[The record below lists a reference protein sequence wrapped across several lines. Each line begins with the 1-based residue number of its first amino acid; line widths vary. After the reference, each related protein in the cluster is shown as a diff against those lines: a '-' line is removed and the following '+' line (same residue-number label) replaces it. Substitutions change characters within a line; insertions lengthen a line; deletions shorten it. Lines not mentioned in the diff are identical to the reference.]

1 MKNSVFGMTMENVK
15 KHRDIKLVTTNKT
28 KTHLV
33 TEANYHT
40 TKWLSE
46 NLLKIEIIQKPEVK
60 MNKPVYF
67 DLSILDLSKQNSH
80 V

>member
-1 MKNSVFGMTMENVK
+1 MKDSVFGMTMENVR
-15 KHRDIKLVTTNKT
+15 KHRDIKLVTTTKT
-28 KTHLV
+28 KSHLV

-40 TKWLSE
+40 RKWFSE
-46 NLLKIEIIQKPEVK
+46 NLLKIEIIKKPEVK